1 MVTNKLD
8 SLTCSKNQIIRAL
21 KSLPASVNLPTDERA
36 SELSEVRIAQEIAQ
50 DIANLNEYWKFI
62 QEYSNKSVIALVGMV
77 NAGKSALGNL
87 LLRQSESGTFEEAPV
102 RETAKASQAEL
113 DQQTFIIDLPGLG
126 SVLSKE
132 DDEIVKNMV
141 RRANLLLVVIGINQ
155 PITQHLYDF
164 LQSDEVLKTWEAQRI
179 IIVLNKLD
187 ILDSFPEAHRT
198 RQIDSFRE
206 FLVNGNSKMRFPGI
220 GKLFDYDIPII
231 SFSVMHA
238 RYGRD
243 SHRENALRNSIS
255 IALTDSSSGCLLR
268 ARQELT
274 GYCRKYITLVLG
286 YIAMKKKAVEL
297 ADSVESSSSQ
307 MIDDMRKIISKE
319 TDSLY
324 HTIISIKNGCFDA
337 MQTYQPDGW
346 ESLFKGSA
354 FQSKKSNLSNCRDRY
369 KSKICS
375 AFDNF
380 ASNLRDALVVIVRG
394 AFGSCTSVYLPDKDR
409 VYESL
414 KSLISTIWDVFDD
427 VYFLDYSAE
436 SYRVTQKLDKTNLHY
451 EAISAEVNA
460 WTEKLIERVLEA
472 AQEASRKGI
481 LAKAQKYISACS
493 SLEQFFEII
502 TETEIFHQLMS
513 QL

>member
-1 MVTNKLD
+1 
-8 SLTCSKNQIIRAL
+8 
-21 KSLPASVNLPTDERA
+21 
-36 SELSEVRIAQEIAQ
+36 
-50 DIANLNEYWKFI
+50 
-62 QEYSNKSVIALVGMV
+62 
-77 NAGKSALGNL
+77 
-87 LLRQSESGTFEEAPV
+87 
-102 RETAKASQAEL
+102 
-113 DQQTFIIDLPGLG
+113 
-126 SVLSKE
+126 
-132 DDEIVKNMV
+132 
-141 RRANLLLVVIGINQ
+141 IGINQ